1 MERII
6 TEHEITTEH
15 KLIREI
21 TKTYVTVGDE
31 ERLWNNHR
39 GPKHLPG
46 TLDGE
51 TYTVTDMKTL
61 PTEVKALA
69 NLLWTTELQ
78 HEYEAHLKS
87 L

>member
-6 TEHEITTEH
+6 KEHEITTEH

-21 TKTYVTVGDE
+21 TRTYVTSNGE
-31 ERLWNNHR
+31 ERLWDTHR
-39 GPKHLPG
+39 GPNHLPG
-46 TLDGE
+46 KLDGE
-51 TYTVTDMKTL
+51 TYIATDMKTL
-61 PTEVKALA
+61 PEEVKALA

-78 HEYEAHLKS
+78 HGYEAHLKS